1 MIIGI
6 DPGKSTGIAIYHGGK
21 LTGLKTIRPHH
32 LKEHISGASR
42 VIFEDS
48 RLQSHLFTSNQ
59 NRAVALKMAR
69 NVGEI
74 DAWCALITSICDDLG
89 IPAHGISPKAKGA
102 KLRHDAFAKLTGWT
116 GKTNEHM
123 RDAAMVAWM
132 YRGAR

>member
-1 MIIGI
+1 M
-6 DPGKSTGIAIYHGGK
+6 
-21 LTGLKTIRPHH
+21 
-32 LKEHISGASR
+32 
-42 VIFEDS
+42 
-48 RLQSHLFTSNQ
+48 
-59 NRAVALKMAR
+59 KMAR

>member
-6 DPGKSTGIAIYHGGK
+6 DPGKNTGFATYHDGK
-21 LTGLKTIRPHH
+21 LTALQTIQPHRI
-32 LKEHISGASR
+32 KEHITGASR

-48 RLQSHLFTSNQ
+48 RLQSHLFTSSS

-132 YRGAR
+132 YRGAK